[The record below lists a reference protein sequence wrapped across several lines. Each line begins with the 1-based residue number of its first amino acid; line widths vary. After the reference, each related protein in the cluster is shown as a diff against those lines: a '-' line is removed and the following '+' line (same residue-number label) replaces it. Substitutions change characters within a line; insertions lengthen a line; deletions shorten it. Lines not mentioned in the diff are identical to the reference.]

1 MDALTAKPIYKVYYQ
16 NASVLDRA
24 DMEGPLA
31 WLTNERFQAK
41 TEGLV
46 IAAQD
51 EILYT
56 NQYKHTI
63 LKMSAT
69 STC

>member
-1 MDALTAKPIYKVYYQ
+1 MDALTTKPIYKVYYHK
-16 NASVLDRA
+16 ASVLDR
-24 DMEGPLA
+24 GGHGRSLA
-31 WLTNERFQAK
+31 WLTNERFQAE

-46 IAAQD
+46 VAAQE

-56 NQYKHTI
+56 NRYKHTV